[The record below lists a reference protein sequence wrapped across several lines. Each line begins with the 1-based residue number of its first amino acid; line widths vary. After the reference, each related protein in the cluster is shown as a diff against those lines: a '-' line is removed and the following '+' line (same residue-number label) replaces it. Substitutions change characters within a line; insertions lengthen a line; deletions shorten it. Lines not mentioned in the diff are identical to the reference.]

1 MKIIVKQRWLHLLVK
16 VDVRVYRCD
25 SLYTHAVL
33 DYIGLIIKVVSVC
46 ENRYLGYVGLKPCIS
61 TKFGCLSV

>member
-1 MKIIVKQRWLHLLVK
+1 MLVK
-16 VDVRVYRCD
+16 VDVWVYRCD
-25 SLYTHAVL
+25 SLYTHYAVL